1 MMKRIIFTLALM
13 FTLSVNAQIID
24 TVKIMQIHTADGV
37 TSFEV
42 DNINFIDFNYKI
54 NITPEIGPSEP
65 NEPID
70 TAIINELVK
79 IETRID
85 KLDYN
90 KEFTQEGVFEAIDA
104 LQVKFRQ
111 AMGGRYAMR
120 GGKNAEMPAPH
131 AYQRQY
137 SFGPDLYAGYF
148 TVPHYDFMYGKHTS
162 TYDLSADFNGDA
174 LGSYTMAKNAFMP
187 LLHSQHIDSI
197 PEIKAI
203 NLLFYCIAA
212 QEQADLAGPFT
223 YFEDKQNFDDPRVYD
238 NVRSIYY
245 AIVKDLNN
253 IVACLQY
260 YANRPDW
267 YKEAITYVLGEYHD
281 TNPYFH
287 IMGDTGVSTY
297 IKLANSLKLR
307 MAMHISKVE
316 PGTAKEW
323 AESAVNPENGGVIE
337 KFEDQQGFYPSFIG
351 IAHPLITILNSW
363 GDLVLSASLET
374 LLMSLNHPYTKAGYV
389 FDYNNNEIFNEEEEE
404 TLPKDTRICGLRSG
418 TMVGT
423 GQDYSVNQL
432 QAFSKINTTS
442 WGTIMPPLYF
452 IKWAEV
458 DFLRAEG
465 ALRGWNMGGSAQFF
479 YERGIRNAYLDDPI
493 AINLGG
499 DNCIYLNEVEE
510 YMKQESATEYWNVDP
525 TGEGEAWKSQTKIG
539 VKWNEAESKELKLEK
554 IITQKYLAL
563 FPLSSEAWT
572 ELRRTGYPQ
581 LFPVLNPDDGDG
593 SLKYG
598 DIIRRIPW
606 VPTDPQIQVIV
617 NQYAIPTLSDNGS
630 ALDQQGTRL
639 WWDVEGGN
647 FKGYSF

>member
-1 MMKRIIFTLALM
+1 MKRIIFTLALM

-85 KLDYN
+85 KIDYN
-90 KEFTQEGVFEAIDA
+90 KEFTQEGVFEAISKLEIEFA
-104 LQVKFRQ
+104 Q
-111 AMGGRYAMR
+111 AKGGRYSIR
-120 GGKNAEMPAPH
+120 GGKEASLPGPH
-131 AYQRQY
+131 AYERQY

-148 TVPHYDFMYGKHTS
+148 TIPHYDFIYGRHTS
-162 TYDLSADFNGDA
+162 TYDLSADFNNNA
-174 LGSYTMAKNAFMP
+174 LGSYTMVKNALMP
-187 LLHSQHIDSI
+187 LLTSPYVDSI

-203 NLLFYCIAA
+203 NLLFYCISA
-212 QEQADLAGPFT
+212 QEMADLSGPYT
-223 YFEDKQNFDDPRVYD
+223 YFEDKQNNEDPRVYN

-245 AIVKDLNN
+245 SIVENLDD
-253 IVACLQY
+253 IVACLKNY
-260 YANRPDW
+260 ENRPDW
-267 YKEAITYVLGEYHD
+267 YKDMIGVVLSQYHD
-281 TNPYFH
+281 TNPKLYLEGD
-287 IMGDTGVSTY
+287 MGFSTY

-307 MAMHISKVE
+307 MAMHIVKVE
-316 PGTAKEW
+316 PATAKEW
-323 AESAVNPENGGVIE
+323 AEAAVNPANGGVIE
-337 KFEDQQGFYPSFIG
+337 SEWEQQGLYQIFLGFG
-351 IAHPLITILNSW
+351 HPLIDICYGW

-432 QAFSKINTTS
+432 QAFSKINPTS

-493 AINLGG
+493 AINLLGG

-554 IITQKYLAL
+554 IITQKYIAL

-572 ELRRTGYPQ
+572 ELRRTGYPK
-581 LFPVLNPDDGDG
+581 LFPVLNADDGDG
-593 SLKYG
+593 SIKQG
-598 DIIRRIPW
+598 EMIRRIPW
-606 VPTDPQIQVIV
+606 APTDPRMIEIV
-617 NQYAIPTLSDNGS
+617 NQYGIP
-630 ALDQQGTRL
+630 ALGGPDKQATRL
-639 WWDVEGGN
+639 WWNVDSPN
-647 FKGYSF
+647 F

>member
-85 KLDYN
+85 KIDYN
-90 KEFTQEGVFEAIDA
+90 KEFTQEGVFEAISKLEIEFA
-104 LQVKFRQ
+104 Q
-111 AMGGRYAMR
+111 AKGGRYSIR
-120 GGKNAEMPAPH
+120 GGKEASLPGPH
-131 AYQRQY
+131 AYERQY

-148 TVPHYDFMYGKHTS
+148 TIPHYDFIYGRHTS
-162 TYDLSADFNGDA
+162 TYDLSADFNNNA
-174 LGSYTMAKNAFMP
+174 LGSYTMVKNALMP
-187 LLHSQHIDSI
+187 LLTSPYVDSI

-203 NLLFYCIAA
+203 NLLFYCISA
-212 QEQADLAGPFT
+212 QEMADLSGPYT
-223 YFEDKQNFDDPRVYD
+223 YFEDKQNNEDPRVYN

-245 AIVKDLNN
+245 SIVENLDD
-253 IVACLQY
+253 IVACLKNY
-260 YANRPDW
+260 ENRPDW
-267 YKEAITYVLGEYHD
+267 YKDMIGVVLSQYHD
-281 TNPYFH
+281 TNPQLYLEGD
-287 IMGDTGVSTY
+287 MGFSTY

-307 MAMHISKVE
+307 MAMHIVKVE
-316 PGTAKEW
+316 PATAKEW
-323 AESAVNPENGGVIE
+323 AEAAVNPANGGVIE
-337 KFEDQQGFYPSFIG
+337 SEWEQQGLYQIFLGFG
-351 IAHPLITILNSW
+351 HPLIDICYGW

-432 QAFSKINTTS
+432 QAFSKINPTS

-493 AINLGG
+493 AINLLGG

-554 IITQKYLAL
+554 IITQKYIAL

-572 ELRRTGYPQ
+572 ELRRTGYPK
-581 LFPVLNPDDGDG
+581 LFPVLNADDGDG
-593 SLKYG
+593 SIKQG
-598 DIIRRIPW
+598 EMIRRIPW
-606 VPTDPQIQVIV
+606 APTDPRMIEIV
-617 NQYAIPTLSDNGS
+617 NQYGIP
-630 ALDQQGTRL
+630 ALGGPDKQATRL
-639 WWDVEGGN
+639 WWDVDAPN
-647 FKGYSF
+647 F